1 MLVMSWL
8 TRDVIAAEST
18 ERRSDLRDLKTS
30 VMSAASKILR
40 RDRTSRSESVDVDLD
55 SGSYQER
62 NIDVEIAAR
71 GAVRRSLSGQKLEQ
85 QRHAMT
91 SQPAPM
97 RRHDVYTAKL
107 AYMRGMEVKACSVD
121 SAFQQ
126 AGISVTTPVLGVST
140 QRVSEQDEDSERQ
153 SSFASHASSERRAPV
168 RPRFTH
174 CTQLL
179 PRVVFYCFYS
189 SCSRMSKTRSCSAT
203 L

>member
-1 MLVMSWL
+1 MSWL

-40 RDRTSRSESVDVDLD
+40 RDRTSRSESVD
-55 SGSYQER
+55 
-62 NIDVEIAAR
+62 IDVEIAAR

-168 RPRFTH
+168 RPRSTH
-174 CTQLL
+174 C
-179 PRVVFYCFYS
+179 
-189 SCSRMSKTRSCSAT
+189 M
-203 L
+203 